1 MIRDKVF
8 LEGFAKCF
16 LKSINHTIYLISR
29 KKLIILQLVI
39 ILHLKITILGS

>member
-8 LEGFAKCF
+8 LEGFAKYF
-16 LKSINHTIYLISR
+16 LKPINHTVYLISR

-39 ILHLKITILGS
+39 ISHLKITILGS